1 MHLSPK
7 GRGQVSGPRAR
18 PLLAAKAREGS
29 VLAVCEILKA
39 AVLKAV
45 L

>member
-29 VLAVCEILKA
+29 LLAVCEILKA
-39 AVLKAV
+39 AAQVAV